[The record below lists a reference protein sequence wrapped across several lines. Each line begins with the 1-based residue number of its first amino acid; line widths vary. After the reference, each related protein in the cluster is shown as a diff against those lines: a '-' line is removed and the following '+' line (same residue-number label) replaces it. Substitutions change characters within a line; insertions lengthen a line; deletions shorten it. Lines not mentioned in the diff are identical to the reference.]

1 MIYIYII
8 DKLILKENEMIK
20 TYNQAIRDARRI
32 TIQPTESS
40 IGLIHVSKAQLTK
53 LVKEMIKLTEVV
65 SGRDVRVGV
74 SKHYP
79 DEYWLQVFDHDLW
92 LDIGDYAV
100 FLTDDYNNI
109 TIA

>member
-40 IGLIHVSKAQLTK
+40 IGLIHVSKAQLSK
-53 LVKEMIKLTEVV
+53 LGKEMIKLTEVV
-65 SGRDVRVGV
+65 
-74 SKHYP
+74 
-79 DEYWLQVFDHDLW
+79 
-92 LDIGDYAV
+92 
-100 FLTDDYNNI
+100 
-109 TIA
+109 